1 MKHGDIPND
10 DVKNEAV
17 LLHSHKGCVSHLFPR
32 TKKKDKPWQ
41 NSCIPTFKQLHF
53 NSPELLLELPQYVVL
68 SEKKVP
74 AISSDQVT
82 PPTHKGGK
90 TRLPLLKELYMALCL
105 YKCFNWHCIWLRN
118 LVIASTR
125 FSWTHMAFMYLR
137 RKNNDSTP
145 LVWLRKY
152 SYEY

>member
-1 MKHGDIPND
+1 MVTSQMMMSRMRQCYCILTRVVFLICSP
-10 DVKNEAV
+10 VQ
-17 LLHSHKGCVSHLFPR
+17 
-32 TKKKDKPWQ
+32 KKKDKPWQ

-125 FSWTHMAFMYLR
+125 FS
-137 RKNNDSTP
+137 
-145 LVWLRKY
+145 
-152 SYEY
+152 